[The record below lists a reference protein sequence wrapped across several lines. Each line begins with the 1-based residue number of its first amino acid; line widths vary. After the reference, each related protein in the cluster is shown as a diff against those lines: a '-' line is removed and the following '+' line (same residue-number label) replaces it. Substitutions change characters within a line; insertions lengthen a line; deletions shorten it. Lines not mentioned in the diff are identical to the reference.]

1 MDSHLSLEMIIE
13 ILSRASLKTLD
24 TMRCANK
31 ELDTLTYEPYVLDL
45 YKKRN
50 NIVSGFLV
58 QSKQEKYNIN
68 RFAPSPNSSSL
79 DLGFLPRD
87 ARILATSEQ
96 GIIVFESPHPQ
107 KHSHNLRYHVCKPT
121 TRQVSS
127 LPNPKTNYL
136 TIKVAIVILGSQ
148 PSLHYKILRLSEH
161 QKEP

>member
-13 ILSRASLKTLD
+13 NLSRASLKTLD
-24 TMRCANK
+24 TMCCANK
-31 ELDTLTYEPYVLDL
+31 ELDSLTYDPYVLDL

-87 ARILATSEQ
+87 ACILASSEQ
-96 GIIVFESPHPQ
+96 GIIVESPHPQ

-127 LPNPKTNYL
+127 LPNLKTSYL
-136 TIKVAIVILGSQ
+136 TSKVAIVILGSQ

>member
-31 ELDTLTYEPYVLDL
+31 ELDTLTYDPYVLDL

-58 QSKQEKYNIN
+58 RSMKDHRNIC
-68 RFAPSPNSSSL
+68 RFVSSPNSSNL

-87 ARILATSEQ
+87 ARIVATSEQ
-96 GIIVFESPHPQ
+96 GIVVFESPYPQ
-107 KHSHNLRYHVCKPT
+107 FCHNVRYHVCKLT

-127 LPNPKTNYL
+127 LPNPKTSYL
-136 TIKVAIVILGSQ
+136 TSKAAIVILGSQ
-148 PSLHYKILRLSEH
+148 PSLRYKILRLSQH
-161 QKEP
+161 KKDT